1 MRCFFAF
8 LWLNILPISIYAQ
21 EIEKLGA
28 DDLSKNTDLFEQIV
42 ISASRTEKK
51 VADLPVSIFV
61 VTQEQIQRNAYKS
74 LVDVLKDVVGVRISK
89 VGNGQ
94 EGETFLLQGL
104 RGNY

>member
-51 VADLPVSIFV
+51 SSRFTCQYLCSYTGTNP
-61 VTQEQIQRNAYKS
+61 TKC
-74 LVDVLKDVVGVRISK
+74 L
-89 VGNGQ
+89 
-94 EGETFLLQGL
+94 
-104 RGNY
+104 